1 MDAKK
6 LAADKA
12 VELVKDGMIVG
23 LGTGSTAFFAI
34 QKIGERIKEGLKI
47 RAVASSLASTEL
59 ARLAG
64 IPLAGM
70 TEINSID
77 VTIDGADEVD
87 EYCNLTKGG
96 GGALTREKILA
107 YNSKVFIVI
116 VDESKLSRRLGK
128 FPVAVEVVP
137 FGYNL
142 ALLHLEKLGCKAVV
156 RQKKEQFFKTDNG
169 NWIVDCRF
177 NEIRD
182 PEALNTAI
190 NNIPGVIES
199 GLFSNKL
206 VHSVIAGHE
215 NGEVKILTSRLSR

>member
-47 RAVASSLASTEL
+47 RAVASSLASAEL

-70 TEINSID
+70 TEISSID

-107 YNSKVFIVI
+107 YNSQLFIVI

-156 RQKKEQFFKTDNG
+156 RQKKDQFFKTDNG

-177 NEIRD
+177 NEINS

-206 VHSVIAGHE
+206 VCSVIAGHE
-215 NGEVKILTSRLSR
+215 NGEVKILTPSLSP